1 MLIIFQIL
9 FSFFG
14 LFAIISVFQ
23 KKKENKLGP
32 KATIF
37 WILFWLASIVIVL
50 WPESASKIA
59 SYLGIGRGADMIIYI
74 SVAVI
79 FYLLFKLNVKLDS
92 LNRDVTK
99 VIRNKA
105 LGQNQNNTKR

>member
-9 FSFFG
+9 FTFFG
-14 LFAIISVFQ
+14 LFAIVSVI
-23 KKKENKLGP
+23 KRKTEGHLGP

-37 WILFWLASIVIVL
+37 WILFWLAAIVVVL
-50 WPESASKIA
+50 WPASASKIA
-59 SYLGIGRGADMIIYI
+59 SYLGIGRGADVIIYI

-79 FYLLFKLNVKLDS
+79 FFLLFKLNVKLDS

-99 VIRNKA
+99 VVRDKTLDSKNK
-105 LGQNQNNTKR
+105 GS